1 MAINGIDPATFNP
14 NAGREEA
21 YNNEWQAYLTNLG
34 QTQNKINVKK
44 ARKYFDQ
51 QFEQDWNNGAASR
64 EIDFISQKAK
74 QNQQN
79 LISKWRS
86 EREAAE
92 LASQEQDA
100 KDYEA
105 AGYTF
110 DFNKGWVKPTT
121 PQQPAQQS
129 VQQPIRDK
137 NGRTKEEVRAL
148 QQEMLNAGYNLGKYG
163 VDGVWG
169 PDTQSAYDMYIQ
181 SGKKPFKEAFPES
194 PSDDI
199 HANNP
204 YAGRDNRKINR
215 NQQPKPPQTPQQ
227 TPVVNQDEPGFG
239 DTYLGFSHWKFPWN
253 YSDDGIIPALIKADL
268 NNSKVALND
277 ITKTGK
283 DITNF
288 LGKMLFNYTPFN
300 KQGGKLH
307 SHEIN
312 SVIKQILKNSNV
324 FPYNLY

>member
-110 DFNKGWVKPTT
+110 DLNKGWVKPTT

-129 VQQPIRDK
+129 VQQPVRDK
-137 NGRTKEEVRAL
+137 NGRTREEVRAL
-148 QQEMLNAGYNLGKYG
+148 QQEMLNAGYDLGKYG
-163 VDGVWG
+163 ADGIWG

-181 SGKKPFKEAFPES
+181 SGKKPFKRALPE
-194 PSDDI
+194 PPVDDI

-204 YAGRDNRKINR
+204 YAGRDNRRINR
-215 NQQPKPPQTPQQ
+215 TQQPKAPQ
-227 TPVVNQDEPGFG
+227 TPVVNQDKYDFG
-239 DTYLGFSHWKFPWN
+239 DFGDSYSLDFNTPFS
-253 YSDDGIIPALIKADL
+253 YQGQGIIPAVAKSVGHNIYIHANNATRLFKDSSNFFGDL
-268 NNSKVALND
+268 LW
-277 ITKTGK
+277 
-283 DITNF
+283 
-288 LGKMLFNYTPFN
+288 NYKPFQKN
-300 KQGGKLH
+300 GG
-307 SHEIN
+307 I
-312 SVIKQILKNSNV
+312 IKQILKNSNV
-324 FPYNLY
+324 FPYNIK

>member
-110 DFNKGWVKPTT
+110 DLNKGWVKPTT

-215 NQQPKPPQTPQQ
+215 NQQPKPPQTSPQ
-227 TPVVNQDEPGFG
+227 TPVVNQNEPGFG

-253 YSDDGIIPALIKADL
+253 YSDDGVIPALIKADL

-307 SHEIN
+307 SHETN